1 MKKLLLHS
9 AAVLLIVFYLPVL
22 KVSAQQVT
30 YTSTNQFYY
39 NPFDDSNLGVLN
51 NYIQGTTNKT
61 IVTASTTSTS
71 FNNTVALTS
80 VPTVNSRNNIYGQI
94 IATADRNLNNN
105 DFEWTFQYKNNSSTS
120 PVEPYDNNLNAGPS
134 SGQGSWQ
141 YWLTANTNDQASST
155 VQGFYMTQVGTNM
168 ILRYRNNSNDIQSL
182 ITFAITN
189 NVLWTV
195 KVQRLSTGRWIVWAN
210 PVSTN
215 SEAVTYQGQNDQSA
229 FNNYVYSMLATTDL
243 RTAGNN
249 FYWDNIKIYTRKISF
264 TGLNSAGVG
273 ITQPSFYPNQTNAAL
288 FGMQVSIRGTYSIN
302 SINIGYTNS
311 LGTNPNAFFT
321 NGKIVKSIDDSF
333 TTTGDNTTIASFSP
347 NSTPLQSGTITGGD
361 PYYTSGN
368 TDGSLT
374 RVSDYFL
381 VVDVLS
387 SINYGNPAPYTTYV
401 FTGPAQVTTAD
412 YQLAPVGGYT
422 NNAAT
427 GNNTITFVNG
437 PPTISYPSPQTYTV
451 GTAITTL
458 TPTTTNS
465 PTSYSTTGL
474 PPGLSLNTSNGQIT
488 GTPTTSSVATNY
500 TVTATNA
507 AGNGSATI
515 NITVNGPPIISY
527 LTPQSYP
534 VNTAISTL
542 SPSNTGGAVA
552 TYAYATPTTF
562 GSLSGTPYTVATD
575 PSGNVYTVDYTNGI
589 LYKYTSAGVRSTL
602 TTGFSGPVN
611 VAIES
616 TGSIWVSDFSANRVY
631 KLTSA
636 GAVSATITGFSSPYG
651 IAIDAA
657 NNVYVA
663 DNGNSRI
670 IRFTSGSTTG
680 TSYVT
685 GLTSPYG
692 ITADP
697 SGNLFISSN
706 TANTIVKVP
715 FGSTTASSY
724 ITTGLSGPR
733 NLFSDSQGNIFVA
746 DFGASA
752 IKRIS
757 SGTTTV
763 TTVLSG
769 LSSPRDLSIDPSGIM
784 YIANSGTNSIL
795 KSTPTGG
802 YFLDTPL
809 PTGLS
814 FNNTNGQISGT
825 PTVITAATNY
835 TITAYNAYGNSST
848 VVNITITAPFITGYA
863 YRLPLTLNTT
873 GLGISA
879 NLTKFPVLLKIV
891 DAGLIYTAGAC
902 TNRVQFPNG
911 TAYDFAFTDPS
922 APSTELPYQVESYD
936 QTTGTLLVW
945 VQVPT
950 LYSAVN
956 NTLDFYY
963 GNATSPS
970 THTTAWYQNTWKTVN
985 STSTDYKG
993 VWHFNETPSTS
1004 SAALTDASGSGNA
1017 LTATGTVTQSTSS
1030 LISNGL
1036 LLSNST
1042 VSKASVS
1049 NLVAIN
1055 NTPITMSAWVY
1066 YTTYPSGTANVMV
1079 LQGNSG
1085 YTQMVFRNTAGSP
1098 VGINSSGNGI
1108 IVVSASTPAIN
1119 NWHYFVYTFNG
1130 SNSSSLYIDGA
1141 LTSSST
1147 TSPQAG
1153 TPTNIVFG
1161 SYNTGAGEY
1170 YNGYLDESRVINTN
1184 LSANWVKAEYN
1195 NQKDPASFTIE
1206 GTTTTDATN
1215 VLTIP
1220 GGVIYTYSGSSYT
1233 PNVAGVTTT
1242 PSFNGKESFVFAS
1255 SAAISATNSVYG
1267 VTVNSGNTLTVNS
1280 GQTLN
1285 VACNIVNNGTIAYGS
1300 NASNLTFNGS
1310 AATQTYTAALTSNTA
1325 SVGNLTI
1332 NNSAGGTVTFSG
1344 GPVNVYNQIDIT
1356 KGNIV
1361 VSGTTTLTLKSTAAL
1376 TASVSAIPAGYSIT
1390 GLVSVERYVGGSASD
1405 LSKRGYRLLSSP
1417 VYAGT
1422 FAGYK
1427 VFDLNFLKTYSIVL
1441 GVGGTTNGFTGA
1453 GNASI
1458 YLFREDIVPNNLS
1471 FAAGNFKGIA
1481 KLNNTPSYQFGINAK
1496 NTLTNTSD
1504 ASTYLPVGNG
1514 VLFFFRGNSTL
1525 SNGTTAGTKTTS
1537 PFNYPENTTFVQ
1549 TGTLNTG
1556 AIPVTLW
1563 ILGTTSLSYTNNI
1576 ANNVA
1581 PNNIRGYNL
1590 VGNPY
1595 PSAINWEKY
1604 NRNGTN
1610 SSIYGSGSLP
1620 STIYQF
1626 NVISKQYASYQQ
1638 KVTISSIADT
1648 TTTIRPGTSSD
1659 GVVSNIIS
1667 NGQGFFIVAN
1677 ASGQTLTF
1685 RETAKTSTQP
1695 ASADL
1700 IKLMGLPVNTEREP
1714 DAFIRLKLIKDSIN
1728 TDAVA
1733 FVLNNTNDAKYRD
1746 DEDAVD
1752 LGGNGALTS
1761 MSVFS
1766 ADNVALSID
1775 RLPLPKLAP
1784 QIAPLAVDG
1793 NTTGIYT
1800 LKLDELKDLPAIYSV
1815 WLMDAFKKDSLD
1827 MRVNNAYNFN
1837 IDKNNAGTF
1846 GNARFSLVI
1855 RQNPALKLKLLDF
1868 GGIKV
1873 TEGVKLNWV
1882 TENESNYTRFTV
1894 EKSIDG
1900 GKTYEVVGGKQ
1911 SNGDSKYSLVD
1922 IKPIVGLNK
1931 YRLKQDDINGT
1942 ISYSKVVDFMY
1953 TDKADNI
1960 TTRDF
1965 TIFPN
1970 PTASTLNIAITSPD
1984 KDGATARYSIK
1995 ITNINGTVVKTF
2007 LSAEPNWQGNV
2018 SDLIPGSYFVEIINN
2033 TTKRKIG
2040 ISKFVKL

>member
-1 MKKLLLHS
+1 MYKALKKILLKKIFLLLTFTAFFS
-9 AAVLLIVFYLPVL
+9 AASFAQVVFTSLQGNSPTLTKGAGNTVPYGFSMFVPASGSFSGGVLNIGMTQSINGFATASLVRVASADPTLALSAPLTTYTVNINGSGDNALAVNSWPTFTGAATTGTTYYFYVIANYNSSNNAGQPTAYQFYLPTTITQNAYVPGGNTVTNTNSKTFNFATGAPVFTYSSQVFTVNL
-22 KVSAQQVT
+22 PITSVSPNNTGGAPT
-30 YTSTNQFYY
+30 GASGTLPAGLSISSAGIITGTPTAISAATNYTITLTNAFG
-39 NPFDDSNLGVLN
+39 SN
-51 NYIQGTTNKT
+51 
-61 IVTASTTSTS
+61 ASTI
-71 FNNTVALTS
+71 NITV
-80 VPTVNSRNNIYGQI
+80 VPTPPVITYASPQVYYVGSA
-94 IATADRNLNNN
+94 IA
-105 DFEWTFQYKNNSSTS
+105 
-120 PVEPYDNNLNAGPS
+120 
-134 SGQGSWQ
+134 
-141 YWLTANTNDQASST
+141 
-155 VQGFYMTQVGTNM
+155 
-168 ILRYRNNSNDIQSL
+168 SL
-182 ITFAITN
+182 
-189 NVLWTV
+189 
-195 KVQRLSTGRWIVWAN
+195 S
-210 PVSTN
+210 PVST
-215 SEAVTYQGQNDQSA
+215 G
-229 FNNYVYSMLATTDL
+229 
-243 RTAGNN
+243 
-249 FYWDNIKIYTRKISF
+249 
-264 TGLNSAGVG
+264 
-273 ITQPSFYPNQTNAAL
+273 
-288 FGMQVSIRGTYSIN
+288 GT
-302 SINIGYTNS
+302 
-311 LGTNPNAFFT
+311 
-321 NGKIVKSIDDSF
+321 
-333 TTTGDNTTIASFSP
+333 
-347 NSTPLQSGTITGGD
+347 
-361 PYYTSGN
+361 
-368 TDGSLT
+368 
-374 RVSDYFL
+374 
-381 VVDVLS
+381 VV
-387 SINYGNPAPYTTYV
+387 
-401 FTGPAQVTTAD
+401 
-412 YQLAPVGGYT
+412 
-422 NNAAT
+422 
-427 GNNTITFVNG
+427 
-437 PPTISYPSPQTYTV
+437 
-451 GTAITTL
+451 
-458 TPTTTNS
+458 
-465 PTSYSTTGL
+465 SYSVSPGL
-474 PPGLSLNTSNGQIT
+474 PTGLSLNTSTGVIT
-488 GTPTTSSVATNY
+488 GTPTASSSATNY
-500 TVTATNA
+500 TVTATNT
-507 AGNGSATI
+507 GGSSTATI
-515 NITVNGPPIISY
+515 NITVGAPPSIAY
-527 LTPQSYP
+527 ATPQSYSTG
-534 VNTAISTL
+534 TAISSL
-542 SPSNTGGAVA
+542 SPTNTGGAVYPANYTTSA
-552 TYAYATPTTF
+552 TFT
-562 GSLSGTPYTVATD
+562 S
-575 PSGNVYTVDYTNGI
+575 PSGPYSVTVDASNNVFTVDNNNGY
-589 LYKYTSAGVRSTL
+589 LYKYNSAGVQQLLVTGFGTPTGVVVDGSGNIFVSTFV
-602 TTGFSGPVN
+602 TTGFFPFQTTN
-611 VAIES
+611 YY
-616 TGSIWVSDFSANRVY
+616 VY
-631 KLTSA
+631 KLNAA
-636 GAVSATITGFSSPYG
+636 GTLQATYTGFNQPYG
-651 IAIDAA
+651 LTVDAS

-663 DNGNSRI
+663 DYGSGKI
-670 IRFTSGSTTG
+670 IRLPSSAATGTIAITGANTYLSGFTNPYGVALNDAGDIFVSQQTLNNIIKVASGSTTKTTFYS
-680 TSYVT
+680 TSLS
-685 GLTSPYG
+685 GPRHLSFD
-692 ITADP
+692 AF
-697 SGNLFISSN
+697 GNLFIADYGN
-706 TANTIVKVP
+706 DAIKRVNGAGTLTLTV
-715 FGSTTASSY
+715 
-724 ITTGLSGPR
+724 TTGVSSPREVAFDSSG
-733 NLFSDSQGNIFVA
+733 NMFVA
-746 DFGASA
+746 D
-752 IKRIS
+752 
-757 SGTTTV
+757 
-763 TTVLSG
+763 
-769 LSSPRDLSIDPSGIM
+769 
-784 YIANSGTNSIL
+784 YGTNTI
-795 KSTPTGG
+795 KKFTSTNYTISA
-802 YFLDTPL
+802 TL

-814 FNNTNGQISGT
+814 FDTTTGIISGT
-825 PTVITAATNY
+825 PTVVTAATDY
-835 TITAYNAYGNSST
+835 TITAYNAYGSSST

-950 LYSAVN
+950 LYSAAN

-963 GNATSPS
+963 GNATAPA
-970 THTTAWYQNTWKTVN
+970 THTTTFYQSTWKTVN
-985 STSTDYKG
+985 STSSNYKG

-1004 SAALTDASGSGNA
+1004 SAALTDASGSGND

-1036 LLSNST
+1036 LFSNST

-1049 NLVAIN
+1049 NLVALN
-1055 NTPITMSAWVY
+1055 NTPITMSAWVN
-1066 YTTYPSGTANVMV
+1066 YTTYPTGTANVMV

-1108 IVVSASTPAIN
+1108 IVVSTSTPAIN
-1119 NWHYFVYTFNG
+1119 NWHYFVYTYNG
-1130 SNSSSLYIDGA
+1130 SNSSRLYIDGA
-1141 LTSSST
+1141 LSASST

-1161 SYNTGAGEY
+1161 SYNPGSGEY

-1184 LSANWVKAEYN
+1184 LSADWVKAEYN
-1195 NQKDPASFTIE
+1195 NQKDPAGFTIE
-1206 GTTTTDATN
+1206 GTTATDATN

-1233 PNVAGVTTT
+1233 PNVSGVSTT

-1285 VACNIVNNGTIAYGS
+1285 VACNVVNNGTITYGGTT
-1300 NASNLTFNGS
+1300 SNLIFNGS
-1310 AATQTYTAALTSNTA
+1310 AATQTYTAAATSNVA

-1344 GPVNVYNQIDIT
+1344 GPVNVYNQIGIT

-1361 VSGTTTLTLKSTAAL
+1361 VSGTTTLTLKSTSAL
-1376 TASVSAIPAGYSIT
+1376 TASVSAIPTGYSIT
-1390 GLVSVERYVGGSASD
+1390 GLVSVERYVEGSPSD

-1422 FAGYK
+1422 FAGYN

-1441 GVGGTTNGFTGA
+1441 GVNGTTNGFTGA

-1481 KLNNTPSYQFGINAK
+1481 KLNNTPSYSFGINAK
-1496 NTLTNTSD
+1496 TTLTNTSD
-1504 ASTYLPVGNG
+1504 ATTYLPVGNG
-1514 VLFFFRGNSTL
+1514 FLFFFRGNSTL
-1525 SNGTTAGTKTTS
+1525 SNGTTAGTKTTT
-1537 PFNYPENTTFVQ
+1537 PYNYPENTTFVQ

-1563 ILGTTSLSYTNNI
+1563 ILGTTSLSYTTNI
-1576 ANNVA
+1576 ANNVS

-1638 KVTISSIADT
+1638 KVTISSVADT
-1648 TTTIRPGTSSD
+1648 TSTIRPGTSSD

-1667 NGQGFFIVAN
+1667 SGQGFFIVAN
-1677 ASGQTLTF
+1677 ASGQKLTF

-1695 ASADL
+1695 ATADL
-1700 IKLMGLPVNTEREP
+1700 IKLMGLPVNTERGP

-1784 QIAPLAVDG
+1784 QIAPLSVDG
-1793 NTTGIYT
+1793 NTTGVYT

-1868 GGIKV
+1868 GGVKV
-1873 TEGVKLNWV
+1873 TEGVKLDWV

-1911 SNGDSKYSLVD
+1911 SNGDGNYSLVD
-1922 IKPIVGLNK
+1922 INPIAGLNK

-1942 ISYSKVVDFMY
+1942 LSYSKVVDFMY
-1953 TDKADNI
+1953 TNKADNI
-1960 TTRDF
+1960 TTGDF
-1965 TIFPN
+1965 ILFPN
-1970 PTASTLNIAITSPD
+1970 PTHSTLNIAITPTD
-1984 KDGATARYSIK
+1984 LNKTTARYNIK
-1995 ITNINGTVVKTF
+1995 ITNSVGTVVKTF
-2007 LSAEPNWQGNV
+2007 LSTEPAWQGNV
-2018 SDLIPGSYFVEIINN
+2018 GDLLPGTYFVQVINN
-2033 TTKRKIG
+2033 DTKTSIG